1 MKYLSINE
9 AITLHDDIMDT
20 MDGLK
25 GFDKS
30 RVAYLE
36 SALEHIKNDDFYPS
50 FLDKLTHLMFC
61 CVKFHPFLDGN
72 KRSAIYLAKAF
83 IKLNVPQSLP
93 NDFYTKLENIVVNV
107 ASDEMSKEQLRDFLA
122 NLLSL
127 QNDKNALESKK
138 NI

>member
-1 MKYLSINE
+1 MKYLSLGD
-9 AITLHDDIMDT
+9 AVVLHDKMMDIMG
-20 MDGLK
+20 GLK

-72 KRSAIYLAKAF
+72 KRSAILIARVF

-93 NDFYTKLENIVVNV
+93 NDFYAKLENIVVNV